1 MPCMVSLIVK
11 GKSMIKLFGCNE
23 KPAFVASAGTSEV
36 GLKPSASFGFAS
48 AASVDQT

>member
-1 MPCMVSLIVK
+1 MM
-11 GKSMIKLFGCNE
+11 KLLNAMK